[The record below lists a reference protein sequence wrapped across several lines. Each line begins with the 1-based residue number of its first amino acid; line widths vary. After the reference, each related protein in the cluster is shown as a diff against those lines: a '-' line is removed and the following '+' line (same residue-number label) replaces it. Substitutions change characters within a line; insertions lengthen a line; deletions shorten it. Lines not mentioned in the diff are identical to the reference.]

1 MRDVVPEIRA
11 RGAELVVVGNGQPE
25 HARDFRER
33 QALDFPLYVDPDL
46 EAYAAAGLR
55 RGVSTM
61 FRPGLVANTARAL
74 KGGFRQ
80 GKTQGDPWQ
89 HGGVFVIHPPA
100 DPRFSY
106 ISKTAGDHPAPAQFL
121 AAL

>member
-1 MRDVVPEIRA
+1 MRDVVSDIRDK
-11 RGAELVVVGNGQPE
+11 GAELIVVGNGKPF
-25 HARDFRER
+25 HAKDFLE
-33 QALDFPLYVDPDL
+33 QYPVDFPLYVDPDL

-55 RGVSTM
+55 RGVGST
-61 FRPGLVANTARAL
+61 FTLGVLKNSARAL

-89 HGGVFVIHPPA
+89 QGGVFVIHPPA
-100 DPRFSY
+100 KEQFAY
-106 ISKTAGDHPAPAQFL
+106 ISRTAGDHPPPATFL